1 MAITITRGACL
12 YEKVIFVLVSFLG
25 LVCSFTKYI
34 SFLLSFEVCIL
45 SVNSDDFQGF

>member
-1 MAITITRGACL
+1 MAITTTRGACL
-12 YEKVIFVLVSFLG
+12 YEKVIVVPVSFLG

-45 SVNSDDFQGF
+45 SVNSDDFEGF